1 MIRAIDQSSTLQ
13 HGSSTNV
20 RMAPGR
26 NPAIPSDRNC
36 GLEAFS
42 GECTMNGGT
51 RLSFMGHFPG
61 AEWFWR
67 RVVLALALGFVNPI
81 ALAQEAIVFALR
93 GDGTATVVV
102 DKATHKAW
110 ITDGGRSGT
119 QGVREARVGEQ
130 DMLNYLQ
137 AIGIVDLAIIC
148 SHPHSDHMGGLED
161 TIQDARILGF
171 GSILLVDNGLA
182 HKRSLA
188 GLFEEKWGSSPLKKP
203 EVKYASAE
211 RAEVFARS
219 KMAGESVR
227 VTNFAYNPKKVGR
240 GEHDRSV
247 IMQYA
252 LPGAENRVMVD
263 FDDASEALVKRWV
276 ERKGAKATVVIHPHH
291 GSRYNSIEA
300 LIKSKDRIG
309 LKDVVITVN
318 RYNRYLHPAPE
329 IFLNL
334 LERLGPAHVFVTDS
348 DIGDNVTVTGAKTS
362 DGRDLDEHV
371 ARLRSFAVA
380 QRDRFE
386 AKLRHKFQTDA
397 LLDPI
402 AITASWNLDQQK
414 ARSKKAKRDV
424 PTAVRT
430 LLEGVLAYD
439 QAIAILDNKPSAKG
453 QGIPPFK
460 PRRRPP
466 PEDARGGSPNVPP
479 ENPSGG
485 TGAFFD
491 LEQEAAADL
500 GASGRKSTNTS
511 ARFQAELERN
521 SPRYGGIIIGNKV
534 GIQANQDVTPKS
546 LDFIDVE
553 SAQNDEQRQVAVRV
567 TFTGGSTVDYVN
579 VTNSELWVA
588 YNFIQPSAPLQKLYK
603 QERVNLTS
611 PAVVGLSI
619 ISSGQSVAL
628 SPALAGT
635 TTGWNAIYA
644 DSIIGK
650 AHSDYLAGSGTSLP
664 IVLRSIEWANFR
676 WEILQW
682 YDEESVLQKDFASL
696 SVTPK
701 SGPLSCLLRM
711 RIAIRTKPLTSSK
724 REEELAKVAAGMLQQ
739 AYPGKAEQAL
749 AEARKLIKKQ
759 SPKQRFPRGEQL
771 FEFDTQPDLFGGKL
785 NLPPK
790 NAEEEL
796 EAVVLVLRA
805 AGRSSGYI
813 KSFLKRA
820 EQRVSDAEGWKSTTW
835 PPDSLSRLCAEYP
848 PLAAMDRMARLVAIL
863 NWYTRTTG
871 SKMPELPKWVSPVWK
886 PTPNTL
892 SAIHD
897 PYWASMIR

>member
-1 MIRAIDQSSTLQ
+1 M
-13 HGSSTNV
+13 N
-20 RMAPGR
+20 
-26 NPAIPSDRNC
+26 
-36 GLEAFS
+36 S
-42 GECTMNGGT
+42 GI
-51 RLSFMGHFPG
+51 RLSFIYHFSA
-61 AEWFWR
+61 AERVWR
-67 RVVLALALGFVNPI
+67 RLLLALALAATNP
-81 ALAQEAIVFALR
+81 LAFGQEAIVFALR
-93 GDGTATVVV
+93 GDGTATVVI
-102 DKATHKAW
+102 DKAAHKAW

-119 QGVREARVGEQ
+119 QGVREARVGQE
-130 DMLNYLQ
+130 DMLSYLQ
-137 AIGIVDLAIIC
+137 SIGIVDLAIIC
-148 SHPHSDHMGGLED
+148 SHPHSDHMGGLQD
-161 TIQDARILGF
+161 TIQDSRILGF
-171 GSILLVDNGLA
+171 RSLYFVDNGLP
-182 HKRSLA
+182 HEQSLA
-188 GLFEEKWGSSPLKKP
+188 GLFEKKWASTPNKKP

-211 RAEVFARS
+211 RAEAFAKSR
-219 KMAGESVR
+219 MAGEGVS
-227 VTNFAYNPKKVGR
+227 VTNFAYNPDKVGR
-240 GEHDRSV
+240 GDHDRSV

-291 GSRYNSIEA
+291 GSRNNSIEA

-309 LKDVVITVN
+309 LKDIVISVN
-318 RYNRYLHPAPE
+318 RHNRYLHPAPE
-329 IFLNL
+329 IFLGL

-348 DIGDNVTVTGAKTS
+348 DIGDNVTVTGTKTS

-402 AITASWNLDQQK
+402 AITASWNLEQQK
-414 ARSKKAKRDV
+414 GRSKKAKNDV
-424 PTAVRT
+424 PKAVRT
-430 LLEGVLAYD
+430 LLEGVFAYD
-439 QAIAILDNKPSAKG
+439 KTIAILDNKPSAKG

-491 LEQEAAADL
+491 LEQEAATDL
-500 GASGRKSTNTS
+500 GASGRKSANTS
-511 ARFQAELERN
+511 VRFQAELERN
-521 SPRYGGIIIGNKV
+521 SPRYGGMIIGNKV
-534 GIQANQDVTPKS
+534 GIQASQEIVPKS
-546 LDFIDVE
+546 IEFIDVE
-553 SAQNDEQRQVAVRV
+553 SAQNDEQRHVAVRV
-567 TFTGGSTVDYVN
+567 IITGGSTVDYVN

-588 YNFIQPSAPLQKLYK
+588 YNFVQPSAPLQKLYK
-603 QERVNLTS
+603 QERVDLTS
-611 PAVVGLSI
+611 PAVVGLSNI
-619 ISSGQSVAL
+619 PSGQSIAL

-635 TTGWNAIYA
+635 TAGWNAIYA
-644 DSIIGK
+644 DSVIGK
-650 AHSDYLAGSGTSLP
+650 AHSDYLAGSGNSLP
-664 IVLRSIEWANFR
+664 IVLRSIDWANFR

-682 YDEESVLQKDFASL
+682 YDEESVLQKDLTSL

-749 AEARKLIKKQ
+749 AEARKLIKRQ
-759 SPKQRFPRGEQL
+759 SQKQRFPRGDQL

-805 AGRSSGYI
+805 AGKSSGYI

-820 EQRVSDAEGWKSTTW
+820 EQRVSDAEGWKSSTW

-871 SKMPELPKWVSPVWK
+871 NQMPDLPKWVTPMWK
-886 PTPNTL
+886 PTPDTL

-897 PYWASMIR
+897 PYWATMTR